1 MASGDDIVRSDS
13 KMDDVQI
20 ETADIVSKFKFFETY
35 KAPEKAKKSFRITPP
50 RDYQGTTKV
59 IKRHIISHI
68 NYVINILMKF
78 FLIFTSHLAPITR
91 GRSLQRSTH
100 CAQ

>member
-1 MASGDDIVRSDS
+1 LLLQTLVSSDDIVRSDA

-35 KAPEKAKKSFRITPP
+35 KPPAKEKKSFRITPP

-59 IKRHIISHI
+59 KSRTQHEKDMIM
-68 NYVINILMKF
+68 L
-78 FLIFTSHLAPITR
+78 
-91 GRSLQRSTH
+91 
-100 CAQ
+100 